1 MLAQNSRQSAVCRD
15 WICQDE
21 WPITRPPMDLCR
33 RLYISRP
40 MSFQIINIMCIISEP
55 RRTFLCSVKNCES
68 AKLLFFNV
76 FESHHVA
83 DHGLGNYGN
92 PPVATTTHT
101 CPRHLFV
108 WHRPFGCTKF
118 CSSVHSG
125 GRKKALLAEGADP
138 VTLSPNSWSLSP
150 EYNLFDCLARGEA
163 TCRESAKR
171 YISWNRTWNPW
182 SYQS

>member
-1 MLAQNSRQSAVCRD
+1 MADHATAHGSLQTAVHQSADVVSNY
-15 WICQDE
+15 QHYVH
-21 WPITRPPMDLCR
+21 
-33 RLYISRP
+33 YIG
-40 MSFQIINIMCIISEP
+40 
-55 RRTFLCSVKNCES
+55 TFNCES
-68 AKLLFFNV
+68 AKSLFFNV
-76 FESHHVA
+76 FEFHHIS

-92 PPVATTTHT
+92 PLVATTTHT

-150 EYNLFDCLARGEA
+150 EYTLFDCQARGEA
-163 TCRESAKR
+163 TCRGSAER